1 MHDRGIENAR
11 LLRENQALRD
21 TNETLGLPHL
31 STSEII
37 QFIDEYRIR
46 FSVEFICET
55 LKDSQAS
62 ASYRLVIARPRPAVK
77 VLGAIVMFYSL
88 NALVLFIG
96 PGVGVRKCGMLFTVT
111 ESISIVSKLHG

>member
-31 STSEII
+31 STSEIM

-62 ASYRLVIARPRPAVK
+62 GCIISLGYRQAQA
-77 VLGAIVMFYSL
+77 
-88 NALVLFIG
+88 
-96 PGVGVRKCGMLFTVT
+96 CG
-111 ESISIVSKLHG
+111 